1 MSSRTFKVEAPHMRG
16 EDVKLGQRELRDKL
30 AHWGA
35 TDYPIEV
42 DGDYG
47 VATRSAYA
55 SVLYGLGIAQA
66 EMAKGITP
74 GLRSKIRNG
83 ELTDRERQRYED
95 RAGWRKRLAAKHSGG
110 GFAKLTPRII
120 SHSWGW
126 TPPVHDG
133 VDIITPARAWLYAP
147 MPCEV
152 IRVSA
157 SGWWGKGARPSGG
170 HSVSEGD
177 GIVVVRSTTD
187 AGPFSKTTRLGFGHA
202 ENAVVRVG
210 QMLDAGDRMAE
221 AGFANA
227 WHTHVVAHNRPD
239 NRGIGDFDPW
249 PLLSWAIEHS

>member
-1 MSSRTFKVEAPHMRG
+1 MSDRTFKVDSPHMKG
-16 EDVKLGQRELRDKL
+16 ADIELGQRDLLTRLD
-30 AHWGA
+30 HWGA
-35 TDYPIEV
+35 TDYPLKV

-55 SVLYGLGIAQA
+55 TVLHGLGIAQA

-74 GLRSKIRNG
+74 ELRSKIRNAK
-83 ELTDRERQRYED
+83 LTPREQQRYDD
-95 RAGWRKRLAAKHSGG
+95 RAGWRKRLADTHSGG
-110 GFAKLTPRII
+110 GFAKITPKII

-157 SGWWGKGARPSGG
+157 SGWWGKGAQPSGG
-170 HSVSEGD
+170 HPVSDGD
-177 GIVVVRSTTD
+177 GIVVIRSTTD
-187 AGPFSKTTRLGFGHA
+187 AGPFSKTTRLCLGHA

-210 QMLDAGDRMAE
+210 QMLDAGDRIAE

-227 WHTHVVAHNRPD
+227 WHTHAMAHNRPD
-239 NRGIGDFDPW
+239 DRGRGDFDPW
-249 PLLSWAIEHS
+249 PLIAYAIEHS